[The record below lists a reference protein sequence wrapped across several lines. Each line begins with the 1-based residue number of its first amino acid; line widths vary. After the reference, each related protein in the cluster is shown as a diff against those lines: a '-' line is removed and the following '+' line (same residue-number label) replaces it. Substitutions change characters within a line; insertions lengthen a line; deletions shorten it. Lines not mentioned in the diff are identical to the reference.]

1 MTVIDDREAEATRR
15 PRQRGTLS
23 REEIVA
29 AGLQIARTDDLNSL
43 TMKKLADA
51 LHVTPM
57 AVYRHF
63 ENKAEIVDAVL
74 DQIVHSSNP
83 TDHGIDPADW
93 QGWTR
98 ATFLRIHQSFV
109 ETPGAMGMIDALSR
123 FGPGLL
129 KVLDEILS
137 VLTRAGF
144 TNKQAVDA
152 IAALIAITF
161 GSLTIDTFRDRSVD
175 EIMKSLEQTAA
186 TLDDGQ
192 SIEAAYPALIGA
204 AEDLL
209 NTRNKSS
216 VELSLDLMISSIA
229 RWLD

>member
-1 MTVIDDREAEATRR
+1 MSIVDDNGVEAARP

-43 TMKKLADA
+43 TMKRLADA

-63 ENKAEIVDAVL
+63 ENKAEIIDAVL
-74 DQIVHSSNP
+74 DQIVHTSDP
-83 TDHGIDPADW
+83 TDHGIDPAEW
-93 QGWTR
+93 QAWTR
-98 ATFLRIHQSFV
+98 ATFLRIHQSFL

-129 KVLDEILS
+129 AVLDEILG

-152 IAALIAITF
+152 IAALISVTF
-161 GSLTIDTFRDRSVD
+161 GSLTIDTFRERSVD
-175 EIMKSLEQTAA
+175 EIMKSLELAQSG
-186 TLDDGQ
+186 LQDGQ
-192 SIEAAYPALIGA
+192 TIDQAFPALIGA

-209 NTRNKSS
+209 GTRDKSS
-216 VELSLDLMISSIA
+216 VETSLDLMIAAIA
-229 RWLD
+229 RWID